1 MNNQAGFKW
10 DNETYPAVYL
20 FIPKFKVTENISRES
35 NTIFDQNMK
44 CFKSQKWL
52 KGRFE
57 M

>member
-1 MNNQAGFKW
+1 MNNQAGFNW

-44 CFKSQKWL
+44 YFKSQK
-52 KGRFE
+52 
-57 M
+57 